1 MSKRGDKKR
10 KRIREAR
17 RIKRMPYDAIQI
29 GPLTIE
35 RYGRN
40 LTTAVDQSSPELE
53 KFRAAGREFFERLP
67 AEYEAGIA
75 RLQET
80 LAPHDA
86 FDILAWLWM
95 VNSLMNP
102 ETYKEWEHEGLAA
115 AVELAAAVLLRRPT
129 RGGSSAHS
137 PNQPDY
143 EAIQGHLRELIQTSA
158 LRLMNDAVGGPGQP
172 DPFAEMRAAAIRHR
186 VAVRAPSYDWQ
197 ETKTV
202 QELFDHDT
210 VREDVLAACGFATTT
225 ALTLQD
231 AIIDIGLQRLHERGA
246 KAREASKTLM
256 AKVKNPP
263 ENPGNDSDGQVL
275 RTLQEMKPAEAQHRI
290 DAMLVAW
297 TGNELGQT
305 VSFTASDLAQL
316 TGCVDQET
324 EAYLSA
330 FSIEFGQQ
338 PSHGGQV
345 DIEDVRARPIVADGH
360 GRYQCVS
367 APSLIWALRPFV
379 EKALK
384 DHDAGSF
391 KRFEQHRRA
400 MVERRATAALAKALR
415 ADWAHEEIHY
425 DGARDDQHGE
435 IDGLLRVDTALLIVE
450 AKASSMRPSARR
462 LAQDSFRDWLK
473 KEVTKAATQT
483 RRAHEMLLDES
494 TQLTIT
500 DRSGRPLTLNL
511 NGIGHTFELIVV
523 LEDLS
528 SVAPSAWQLTDAGIL
543 PSDPT
548 PLLISLH
555 NLELICE
562 IVERPSELIHYLARR
577 QRVDEMRCAIAPDE
591 LDYFMHYLLFGLFWQ
606 AGSDGTPTT
615 PVQLLSHT
623 EQLDSYFFYKRGLRQ
638 TPAPRPAVKHHGD
651 VRELLDCLDESK
663 APGRLDAALA
673 ILDFNEKGRRKIVST
688 MKDLK
693 RRSALDRSV
702 HDATIVSGDHAVTVM
717 TAPSTRS
724 GEVVDRLPKY
734 GVLKKHQMKLD
745 RWVGLGGWAGPPE
758 PIQLAVSL
766 TEPWAPNAQL
776 DKLVASLP
784 SAGKKGNFDGRAE
797 ARRRQRHARKTRPE
811 DTPDG

>member
-1 MSKRGDKKR
+1 MSD
-10 KRIREAR
+10 
-17 RIKRMPYDAIQI
+17 
-29 GPLTIE
+29 
-35 RYGRN
+35 
-40 LTTAVDQSSPELE
+40 
-53 KFRAAGREFFERLP
+53 AAGTQDP
-67 AEYEAGIA
+67 
-75 RLQET
+75 
-80 LAPHDA
+80 PDA
-86 FDILAWLWM
+86 FAM
-95 VNSLMNP
+95 
-102 ETYKEWEHEGLAA
+102 
-115 AVELAAAVLLRRPT
+115 T
-129 RGGSSAHS
+129 RANAIAH
-137 PNQPDY
+137 
-143 EAIQGHLRELIQTSA
+143 
-158 LRLMNDAVGGPGQP
+158 RLT
-172 DPFAEMRAAAIRHR
+172 
-186 VAVRAPSYDWQ
+186 VRSPSYDWQ
-197 ETKTV
+197 ERATV
-202 QELFDHDT
+202 MELFDHDT
-210 VREDVLAACGFATTT
+210 VREDVLAACGFTATT

-231 AIIDIGLQRLHERGA
+231 AIIETGLQRLHERGA
-246 KAREASKTLM
+246 KAREASETLM

-263 ENPGNDSDGQVL
+263 EDPGDDSDAQVL
-275 RTLQEMKPAEAQHRI
+275 RTLQEMEPAEAQHHI
-290 DAMLVAW
+290 DAMLLAW
-297 TGNELGQT
+297 IGHELGQT

-316 TGCVDQET
+316 AGCDGQET
-324 EAYLSA
+324 GAYLSA
-330 FSIEFGQQ
+330 FSIEFGEQ
-338 PSHGGQV
+338 PSHSGEI

-360 GRYQCVS
+360 GRYLCVS

-384 DHDAGSF
+384 EHDAASF
-391 KRFEQHRRA
+391 KRFEHHRRA

-435 IDGLLRVDTALLIVE
+435 IDGLLRIDTALLIVE

-494 TQLTIT
+494 TQLMIT

-511 NGIGHTFELIVV
+511 DGIAHTFELIVV

-555 NLELICE
+555 DLELICE
-562 IVERPSELIHYLARR
+562 IVERPTELIHYLKRR

-591 LDYFMHYLLFGLFWQ
+591 LDYFMHYLLVGLFWE
-606 AGSDGTPTT
+606 AGSDGTATA

-623 EQLDSYFFYKRGLRQ
+623 EQLDSYFFYKQGLRQ
-638 TPAPRPAVKHHGD
+638 TPAPRPSVKHHGD

-693 RRSALDRSV
+693 RRSALDHSV
-702 HDATIVSGDHAVTVM
+702 HDATIVSGDYAVTVM

-734 GVLKKHQMKLD
+734 GVLKKHQLKLAV
-745 RWVGLGGWAGPPE
+745 WVGFGGWAGPPE
-758 PIQLAVSL
+758 PVQIAIAL
-766 TEPWAPNAQL
+766 TMPWQPNPEL
-776 DKLVASLP
+776 DTLVASLP
-784 SAGKKGNFDGRAE
+784 SAGTTGNFDGRAE
-797 ARRRQRHARKTRPE
+797 ARRRQRQARKTSRE